1 MKPAFLR
8 EVRIPEEILTN
19 LCHQGGDYASE
30 KHSAGRAKPW
40 EQSGK
45 ATLRSSSQT
54 RTNFGGRPG
63 KLLET
68 SEDELSSCKDQ
79 PSIEIHLQ
87 RSQKSV
93 KNNVKEIKFLMMK
106 TPCSQRLKSHSNEC
120 EKMSLKVPS
129 RSRYN
134 CSLCDFDLH
143 THCSIPSPSL
153 FHPFY
158 PKCSFHFLSHPPGD
172 TPRYCNACQ
181 KPVKGFL
188 YHCFSCG
195 FDLHPCCAKLPTVIG
210 SDGNN
215 GGGGYGNGVKLFL
228 YRTVRSACHRCGQ
241 KGRGWSYR
249 SSCKRYNLHVACV
262 REMVVESWHEGGGLK
277 SVVESG
283 CHKGRGGKGGR
294 VRRCCEVAGVALQV
308 VVSAVLGDPTAL
320 IAGIVGSLV
329 SRA

>member
-1 MKPAFLR
+1 MYTSFKSNSQNPKHQKHDHEQHETTATKKFS
-8 EVRIPEEILTN
+8 EISHFSHKQHKLTF
-19 LCHQGGDYASE
+19 DYSE
-30 KHSAGRAKPW
+30 SPFQCDGCK
-40 EQSGK
+40 
-45 ATLRSSSQT
+45 
-54 RTNFGGRPG
+54 
-63 KLLET
+63 
-68 SEDELSSCKDQ
+68 ELG
-79 PSIEIHLQ
+79 IG
-87 RSQKSV
+87 
-93 KNNVKEIKFLMMK
+93 
-106 TPCSQRLKSHSNEC
+106 
-120 EKMSLKVPS
+120 
-129 RSRYN
+129 SRYN

-215 GGGGYGNGVKLFL
+215 GGGGDGNGVKLFL

-283 CHKGRGGKGGR
+283 CHRGRGGKGGR